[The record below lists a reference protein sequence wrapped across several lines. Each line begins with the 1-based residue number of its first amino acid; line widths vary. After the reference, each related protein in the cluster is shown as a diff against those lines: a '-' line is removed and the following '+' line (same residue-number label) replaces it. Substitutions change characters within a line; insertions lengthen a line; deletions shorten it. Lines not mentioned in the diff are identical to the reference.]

1 MQEFLSFLHQKK
13 EVVAIWKFIVR
24 EEQQLSTLSQNQ
36 TKTTTEPKQSSS
48 DDYNAGIISMNE
60 RTNYSNVFYSILSYL
75 QHKLSV

>member
-60 RTNYSNVFYSILSYL
+60 RTNYSNVFYFILFAT
-75 QHKLSV
+75 